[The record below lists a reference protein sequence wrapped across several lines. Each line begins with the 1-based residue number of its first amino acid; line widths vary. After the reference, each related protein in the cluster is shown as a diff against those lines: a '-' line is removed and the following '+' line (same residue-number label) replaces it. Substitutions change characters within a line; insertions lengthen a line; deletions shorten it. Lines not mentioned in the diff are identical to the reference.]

1 MTSTT
6 TRARIRNFG
15 AQATEARIAARVA
28 KDYTPAAWAADKA
41 ARATRQEATV
51 DTQDMTLAEA
61 AKHDAHGTRC
71 LFESLLALAAV
82 KTPWVKES
90 DISLFAATNTVRV
103 VTRKIAWL
111 RELPV
116 AELGDNTEFKAPV
129 QDQPQPAKK
138 LQKRE
143 AKPPTADVPEG
154 RYAVTGEDGT
164 TKFYRVDVPTE
175 GRWAGYTFVERQAG
189 DDLFKVRNRD
199 ERNSI
204 LAKIAADGIEAAM
217 LRYGRE
223 LGHCGHCGRTLTNP
237 DSLER
242 GIGPICAAKM
252 GF

>member
-1 MTSTT
+1 MTSTA

-41 ARATRQEATV
+41 ASTRQEATV

-90 DISLFAATNTVRV
+90 DISLFAATNTVRI

-116 AELGDNTEFKAPV
+116 AELGDNTEFKAPA
-129 QDQPQPAKK
+129 PA
-138 LQKRE
+138 LTLPSPSSE
-143 AKPPTADVPEG
+143 VPEG
-154 RYAVTGEDGT
+154 RYAIIGDDEAIR
-164 TKFYRVDVPTE
+164 FYQVDRPTE
-175 GRWAGYTFVERQAG
+175 GRWAGYVFVNVQAS
-189 DDLFKVRNRD
+189 DELHSVRNRQKR
-199 ERNSI
+199 EAI
-204 LAKIAADGIEAAM
+204 LASIAEAGIEASM
-217 LRYGRE
+217 ILYGQK
-223 LGHCGHCGRTLTNP
+223 LGKCGHCGRTLTN
-237 DSLER
+237 DKKRGSDGLTSLER
-242 GIGPICAAKM
+242 GIGPVCAGKM